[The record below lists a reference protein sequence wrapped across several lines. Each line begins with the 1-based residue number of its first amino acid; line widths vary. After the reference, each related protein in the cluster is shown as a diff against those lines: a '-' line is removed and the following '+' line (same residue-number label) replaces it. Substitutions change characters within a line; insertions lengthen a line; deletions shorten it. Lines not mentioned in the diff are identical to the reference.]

1 MDDAQQRTAV
11 GFTFPD
17 FHDASTAAVRL
28 LQGVVYESDERVWE
42 IVLTHRS
49 RLERHFAF
57 IGMVL
62 ILDEPEG
69 YAFLRPIGEDD
80 QAPEGY
86 ENLPK
91 LFQKSRLGYAA
102 TVLCVMLRDELR
114 RFDDEQV
121 DSTRC
126 VVRKADLY
134 EDWKAFVP
142 ENSNEGKLQRDFDSA
157 IRTVKDL
164 GFLKPLNP
172 DGDDLEIRRILK
184 ARIGVQQLEDIR
196 QMLNEHVVK
205 HDAQNSGDSRDG

>member
-1 MDDAQQRTAV
+1 MDEAQQQTAS

-17 FHDASTAAVRL
+17 FHDGSTAAVRL
-28 LQGVVYESDERVWE
+28 LQGVVYESDGRAWE
-42 IVLTHRS
+42 IVLAHRS
-49 RLERHFAF
+49 RLERYFAF

-69 YAFLRPIGEDD
+69 YAYLRPLGEED

-86 ENLPK
+86 ENLPN
-91 LFQKSRLGYAA
+91 LFQKSRLGYSA

-142 ENSNEGKLQRDFDSA
+142 ENSNEGKLQREFDSA

-164 GFLKPLNP
+164 GFLKSLNP
-172 DGDDLEIRRILK
+172 DGDDFEIRRILK

-196 QMLNEHVVK
+196 QLLDDHVANRV
-205 HDAQNSGDSRDG
+205 SGDSDDG